1 MKKSLI
7 PYKKSIFRKIID
19 FIKGNKEQEV
29 QKQETKSK
37 ETVNRFRNQI
47 KVVDKYSEER
57 KLTDQIINDNKIL
70 EQKTEAELD
79 EIETKLL
86 GYLKALQSKL
96 KLEKKGSE

>member
-47 KVVDKYSEER
+47 KVGDKIWTNLFITVDLEYYR
-57 KLTDQIINDNKIL
+57 KQ
-70 EQKTEAELD
+70 
-79 EIETKLL
+79 
-86 GYLKALQSKL
+86 
-96 KLEKKGSE
+96 